1 MNSEKVISRTLSH
14 SGYLAPPTGLEPV
27 FNETAKRNITLAW
40 LYRRLRFPTFSRA
53 PLRTLASVYRGT
65 SVALAVSSTG
75 RARTQTTDFARS
87 AVGRIIANRDII
99 N

>member
-1 MNSEKVISRTLSH
+1 M
-14 SGYLAPPTGLEPV
+14 APPTGLEPV

-40 LYRRLRFPTFSRA
+40 LYRRLRFPTFSRV
-53 PLRTLASVYRGT
+53 PLRTLASVDRGT
-65 SVALAVSSTG
+65 SAHLPSSATG
-75 RARTQTTDFARS
+75 GGRQQTTDFARS